1 MLGFNAEDGK
11 LIYNLFKLSLKDK
24 YTASVLG
31 GVWAIINPIILL
43 GLFTFIFGFVY
54 KAKLPGADTTLSY
67 AIWLISGYGPWLA
80 TSEAIMASATAVTSG
95 SGLVKN
101 LAFKTEVLPIAK
113 ILTSVVPL
121 VVSLIFLAVLMIING
136 NTLSWAA
143 LMVLPVIIL
152 QFYFIIALGFYLSA
166 ITVFIRDIAI
176 VLPNILLMILFL
188 TPIFYFINTMPKPI
202 QWMSYP
208 NPFYIIAEGYRQPL
222 LYHTV
227 TPTLLAG
234 LAYVFALSSVLY
246 YFGLKSFRRVKGYF
260 DSAL

>member
-11 LIYNLFKLSLKDK
+11 LIYNLFKLNLKDK

-80 TSEAIMASATAVTSG
+80 TSEALLASATAVTSG

-113 ILTSVVPL
+113 ILTAVVPL
-121 VVSLIFLAVLMIING
+121 VVSLVFLAILMIING
-136 NTLSWAA
+136 STLSWSA
-143 LMVLPVIIL
+143 LMVFPVIAL

-166 ITVFIRDIAI
+166 ITVFIRDVAI
-176 VLPNILLMILFL
+176 V
-188 TPIFYFINTMPKPI
+188 
-202 QWMSYP
+202 
-208 NPFYIIAEGYRQPL
+208 
-222 LYHTV
+222 
-227 TPTLLAG
+227 
-234 LAYVFALSSVLY
+234 
-246 YFGLKSFRRVKGYF
+246 
-260 DSAL
+260 